1 MFSQSPLFS
10 TQGSRNYE
18 VFLSDRSRNYSWT
31 RVSFQ
36 YCSLESFQMVL
47 SPKKKKVSFSDPR
60 ECHPQSRAD
69 RHVAGFSG
77 DPSRDSC
84 FSLCSSSFW
93 DPAVSVASLSFL
105 GLSCLSPAQG
115 DHQAPPGFPCPAAG
129 RLTRWGACSGWTPLI
144 PCPSLEDGPSSAD
157 QCLGNR
163 CFIDFALYT

>member
-31 RVSFQ
+31 CVSFQ

-47 SPKKKKVSFSDPR
+47 SPKKKKKKCLFLTPGSVT
-60 ECHPQSRAD
+60 HRAVLIGMWLAFQGTPAGIPASLY
-69 RHVAGFSG
+69 VAPPSG
-77 DPSRDSC
+77 TLPC
-84 FSLCSSSFW
+84 
-93 DPAVSVASLSFL
+93 AVASLSFL

-129 RLTRWGACSGWTPLI
+129 RLTR
-144 PCPSLEDGPSSAD
+144 
-157 QCLGNR
+157 
-163 CFIDFALYT
+163 